1 MKNSQKY
8 TIEVIPGYLGNPL
21 HDEIRGC
28 TAVIIDITVGKR
40 GWIAYKAMD
49 VLGEDYWHRLHT
61 STIEYIDEND
71 VLWKNVGESRVETV
85 GNITISFSQQENED
99 GSLSLYTF
107 GTIEKNGIIRMY
119 DPETGNVGSIVGEK
133 GIKNDNSL
141 FDLLFLGKGASNIF
155 NSIFETTVHGAT
167 RVAGVSATRGG
178 VLSKFEVIVARIG
191 GTRMTQADGAFVY
204 IYQKASG
211 KFNVAV
217 FGRNGFVTSFRNIS
231 QKSLDRLSKN
241 YGWH

>member
-1 MKNSQKY
+1 MKILSIHDLATIRKKAEHNLLLREESNEKVSEKCYGLSSGAQHLQILICGGTGCKASSSQ
-8 TIEVIPGYLGNPL
+8 G
-21 HDEIRGC
+21 
-28 TAVIIDITVGKR
+28 ITDNLL
-40 GWIAYKAMD
+40 KA
-49 VLGEDYWHRLHT
+49 
-61 STIEYIDEND
+61 
-71 VLWKNVGESRVETV
+71 
-85 GNITISFSQQENED
+85 
-99 GSLSLYTF
+99 
-107 GTIEKNGIIRMY
+107 IEKNGIIRMY

-155 NSIFETTVHGAT
+155 NLIFETTVHGAT